1 VSTTPVISTL
11 RLSQNPV
18 LDEPVTEAERWD
30 GELEERASP
39 APLLQSWA
47 WGEVQSRAG
56 WTVERVRLS
65 GGAMASVQV
74 RSVAL
79 AREAYVPRGP
89 VPATAQAVDELVNW
103 ARRAQMARLVIEP
116 EAPADFGALIS
127 ERGFAPIAQTQPKH
141 TRILQLRTPE
151 ELLKTFRH
159 GRRYNVRAGLRR
171 GVVVNEGKDA
181 AELARQS
188 AAVEQRESIHLPD
201 RRYYDLL
208 LELLPW
214 CRTYVAIKPDTDEAL
229 ASVLVARHAGRAYSL
244 FAGRT
249 GKHSELMGNDLAWW
263 HAISSAA
270 EASCRDFD
278 LWGVPPPNSGPNH
291 PWHGLGFFKAEFG
304 GQEVSYVGAW
314 ERVLSGTGARLIA
327 LDRKLRTSIR
337 GLKRNIS

>member
-1 VSTTPVISTL
+1 M
-11 RLSQNPV
+11 N
-18 LDEPVTEAERWD
+18 DAAKWDAELA
-30 GELEERASP
+30 EKSSP

-47 WGEVQSRAG
+47 WGDVQSQAG
-56 WTVERVRLS
+56 WKIERVRLP
-65 GGAMASVQV
+65 GGAMASVQL
-74 RSVAL
+74 RSVGF

-89 VPATAQAVDELVNW
+89 APATPEAVDELIEW
-103 ARRAQMARLVIEP
+103 ARRAKVARIVIEP
-116 EAPADFGALIS
+116 EARADLADGLA
-127 ERGFAPIAQTQPKH
+127 ERQFTPSAPIQPQH
-141 TRILQLRTPE
+141 TRILPLLPPE
-151 ELLKTFRH
+151 VLLKSFRH
-159 GRRYNVRAGLRR
+159 GRRYNIRTGLRR

-201 RRYYDLL
+201 RRYYDSL

-214 CRTYVAIKPDTDEAL
+214 CRTYVALKPDTNEAL
-229 ASVLVARHAGRAYSL
+229 ATVLVARHAGRAYSL
-244 FAGRT
+244 FAGRS

-270 EASCRDFD
+270 ESGCSDFD
-278 LWGVPPPNSGPNH
+278 LWGVPPPNAGPNH

-314 ERVLSGTGARLIA
+314 ERVLSGAGARLIA
-327 LDRKLRTSIR
+327 LDKKSRTYIR

>member
-1 VSTTPVISTL
+1 MTQVISTQ
-11 RLSQNPV
+11 RSSPKSA
-18 LDEPVTEAERWD
+18 LDEHVKDADRWD
-30 GELEERASP
+30 GELEERALP

-56 WTVERVRLS
+56 WTIERVRLP

-89 VPATAQAVDELVNW
+89 VPPTADAVDELVSW
-103 ARRAQMARLVIEP
+103 ARGAGMARIVIEP
-116 EAPADFGALIS
+116 EAPADLADLLTK
-127 ERGFAPIAQTQPKH
+127 RNFAPIAQIQPQH
-141 TRILQLRTPE
+141 TRVLPLRPPE

-159 GRRYNVRAGLRR
+159 GRRYNIRAGLRR

-188 AAVEQRESIHLPD
+188 AAVEQREAIHLPD

-214 CRTYVAIKPDTDEAL
+214 CRTYVALKPDNNEAL
-229 ASVLVARHAGRAYSL
+229 ATVLVARHAGRAYSL
-244 FAGRT
+244 FAGRS
-249 GKHSELMGNDLAWW
+249 GKHPELMGNDLAWW

-278 LWGVPPPNSGPNH
+278 LWGVPPPNSPPNH

-304 GQEVSYVGAW
+304 GEEVSYVGAW
-314 ERVLSGTGARLIA
+314 ERILSGTAAKLIA
-327 LDRKLRTSIR
+327 LDKRLRTSVR

>member
-1 VSTTPVISTL
+1 M
-11 RLSQNPV
+11 N
-18 LDEPVTEAERWD
+18 DAEKWD
-30 GELEERASP
+30 AELAEKSSP

-47 WGEVQSRAG
+47 WGEVQSHAG
-56 WTVERVRLS
+56 WTIERVRLP
-65 GGAMASVQV
+65 GGAMASVQL
-74 RSVAL
+74 RSVGF

-89 VPATAQAVDELVNW
+89 APATPEAVDELIEW
-103 ARRAQMARLVIEP
+103 ARRAKVARIVIEP
-116 EAPADFGALIS
+116 EARADLADGLA
-127 ERGFAPIAQTQPKH
+127 ERQFTPSAPIQPQH
-141 TRILQLRTPE
+141 TRILPLLPPE
-151 ELLKTFRH
+151 QLLKSFRH
-159 GRRYNVRAGLRR
+159 GRRYNIRTGLRR

-201 RRYYDLL
+201 RHYYDLL

-214 CRTYVAIKPDTDEAL
+214 CRTYVAMKPDTNEAL
-229 ASVLVARHAGRAYSL
+229 ATVLVARHAGRAYSL
-244 FAGRT
+244 FAGRS

-270 EASCRDFD
+270 ESGCSDFD
-278 LWGVPPPNSGPNH
+278 LWGVPPPNAGPNH

-314 ERVLSGTGARLIA
+314 ERVLSGAGARLIA
-327 LDRKLRTSIR
+327 LDKKSRTYVR